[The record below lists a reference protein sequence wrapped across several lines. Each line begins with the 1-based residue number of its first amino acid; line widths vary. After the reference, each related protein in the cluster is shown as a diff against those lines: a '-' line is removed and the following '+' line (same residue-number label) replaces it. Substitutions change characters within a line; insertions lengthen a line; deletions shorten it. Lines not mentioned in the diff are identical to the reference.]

1 VAIQWHIVQRGASS
15 GLLDST
21 LKGNRLGAVLVGPAG
36 VGKTVLA
43 RSVVERFAQRHAK
56 ATVRWFAGT
65 ASASQVPFGA
75 FSHLVDVA
83 GVGDSTTLLRAARAS
98 LLQHSGD
105 GLLLVIDDAYHLDN
119 LSATLVH
126 QLTLT
131 RSVRLIVTLRA
142 GESAP
147 DAITTLWKDRLLT
160 RVDIEPFDHAQTQDL
175 LDAVLGGPLETSS
188 ADRIFNVSEGNP
200 LYLRHLVEGAVNSGA
215 LRQVEGVWQ
224 LRGEM
229 ALTPQLSTL
238 IGEHLSSLPPPVK
251 SVLKYLAVEEP
262 LTLIE
267 LSALTGR
274 EAIEQAEDLNT
285 VEVTDGGDGLVV
297 RSAHPLYTEQVR
309 ASLGRVATRRLRTQL
324 FAQLSSRPASNVSA
338 RLRLAALAIDSDT
351 PLPVD
356 DVLASSDEA
365 MRLGDL
371 ELGERLARSALER
384 SGGLAARVALAVALA
399 WLGRGREADDVLE
412 PVDPDQ
418 LSEWELTWWAVPKA
432 ANRFW
437 MLNEPRQADD
447 FLHAMR
453 ARVTDPGALTTID
466 ALAAMFAMNA
476 GKPEQAV
483 TTALGVLA
491 SSCAQDIAVAWAA
504 AAATLSSARL
514 GRFSE
519 VAQLAQR
526 GLAAQ
531 HPGLVRFTIGLGEI
545 TTSLM
550 TESVMHAQRL
560 ARHYM
565 EFSEQQQPGRSIAEV
580 LLARTLMAS
589 GEFAEATLL
598 LREAAA
604 ALARTGYSWEP
615 LALIYLTQALG
626 QQGESAAAAEM
637 LARAESRHGMSS
649 EFYAPELALARAWSL
664 GAARDMEGA
673 LAAARDAA
681 DIAERSGQLA
691 VALHALH
698 QAVRL
703 GDAHAADAIARV
715 SNTVD
720 CVAGRLALAHGRALA
735 AGDAAALE
743 AVARELAELGMT
755 CAAADASAQAAMAY
769 AHRRDRK
776 HELQSR
782 ARAAELRGGAS
793 TPVLEQVLSPLPL
806 TGRER
811 EIAVMVAEGLSNKAI
826 AERLSVSV
834 RTVEGHIYHACTK
847 LDVADRTMLAHA
859 VAAAKSGSGLRRMA
873 APSLSSLLGRHEQS
887 LGGRIVYPDPS

>member
-1 VAIQWHIVQRGASS
+1 MVQRGPTS

-21 LKGNRLGAVLVGPAG
+21 LKHNRLGAVLVGPAG

-43 RSVVERFAQRHAK
+43 RNAVERFARRNAK
-56 ATVRWFAGT
+56 TTVRWLAGT

-75 FSHLVDVA
+75 FTHLVDVA
-83 GVGDSTTLLRAARAS
+83 GIGDSTTLLRSARAS
-98 LLQHSGD
+98 LLRQCGG
-105 GLLLVIDDAYHLDN
+105 GLLLGTDDAHHLDN

-126 QLTLT
+126 QLALSG
-131 RSVRLIVTLRA
+131 SVRLMVTLRA
-142 GESAP
+142 GESVP
-147 DAITTLWKDRLLT
+147 DAITTLWKDKLLT
-160 RVDIEPFDHAQTQDL
+160 RVDIEPFDLAQTREL

-200 LYLRHLVEGAVNSGA
+200 LFLRHLVEGAVNSGA
-215 LRQVEGVWQ
+215 LRRVEGVWQ

-262 LTLIE
+262 LMLTE
-267 LSALTGR
+267 LSGLTGR

-285 VEVTDGGDGLVV
+285 VEVTVGGDGLVV

-309 ASLGRVATRRLRTQL
+309 ASLGRVAARRLRTQL
-324 FAQLSSRPASNVSA
+324 VAQLSSAVSAHVSA

-351 PLPVD
+351 PPPVD
-356 DVLASSDEA
+356 NVVASAYEA

-384 SGGLAARVALAVALA
+384 SGALAARVQLAHALA

-412 PVDPDQ
+412 PVDPDH
-418 LSEWELTWWAVPKA
+418 LSEWELTAWAVPKA

-437 MLNEPRQADD
+437 MLNEPRQAID
-447 FLHAMR
+447 FLCATR
-453 ARVTDPGALTTID
+453 ARVTDPAALTMID
-466 ALAAMFAMNA
+466 ALAATFAMNA
-476 GKPEQAV
+476 GKPQQAV
-483 TTALGVLA
+483 TIALGVLN

-504 AAATLSSARL
+504 ATAALSSARL

-519 VAQLAQR
+519 VAPLAQR
-526 GLAAQ
+526 GLAAE
-531 HPGLVRFTIGLGEI
+531 HPGLLRFTIGLGEI

-565 EFSEQQQPGRSIAEV
+565 EFSEHQQPGRSIAEI

-589 GEFAEATLL
+589 GEFAAATSL

-604 ALARTGYSWEP
+604 ALTRTGYSWGP
-615 LALIYLTQALG
+615 LALIYLAQALG

-649 EFYAPELALARAWSL
+649 ELYAPELALARAWKL
-664 GAARDMEGA
+664 AAAYDMDGA
-673 LAAARDAA
+673 LTAARDAA
-681 DIAERSGQLA
+681 RIAERSGQLA

-698 QAVRL
+698 EAVRL
-703 GDAHAADAIARV
+703 GDAHAADAIARM
-715 SNTVD
+715 TDTID
-720 CVAGRLALAHGRALA
+720 CVAGRVALAHGRALA
-735 AGDAAALE
+735 AGDAVALE

-755 CAAADASAQAAMAY
+755 CAAADASAQAAVAY
-769 AHRRDRK
+769 ACGHDRK
-776 HELQSR
+776 HELESR
-782 ARAAELRGGAS
+782 ARADELRGDAS

-826 AERLSVSV
+826 ADRLVVSV
-834 RTVEGHIYHACTK
+834 RTIEGHIYRACTK
-847 LDVADRTMLAHA
+847 LDVADRATLAHV
-859 VAAAKSGSGLRRMA
+859 VAAARRDQKREMGL
-873 APSLSSLLGRHEQS
+873 PPGT
-887 LGGRIVYPDPS
+887 

>member
-1 VAIQWHIVQRGASS
+1 MVQRGPTS

-21 LKGNRLGAVLVGPAG
+21 LKHNRLGAVLVGPAG

-43 RSVVERFAQRHAK
+43 RNAVERFARRNAK
-56 ATVRWFAGT
+56 TTVRWLAGT

-75 FSHLVDVA
+75 FTHLVDVA
-83 GVGDSTTLLRAARAS
+83 GIGDSTTLLRSARAS
-98 LLQHSGD
+98 LLRQCGG
-105 GLLLVIDDAYHLDN
+105 GLLLGTDDAHHLDN

-126 QLTLT
+126 QLALSG
-131 RSVRLIVTLRA
+131 SVRLMVTLRA
-142 GESAP
+142 GESVP
-147 DAITTLWKDRLLT
+147 DAITTLWKDKLLT
-160 RVDIEPFDHAQTQDL
+160 RVDIEPFDLAQTREL

-200 LYLRHLVEGAVNSGA
+200 LFLRHLVEGAVNSGA
-215 LRQVEGVWQ
+215 LRRVEGVWQ

-262 LTLIE
+262 LMLTE
-267 LSALTGR
+267 LSGLTGR
-274 EAIEQAEDLNT
+274 EAIEQAEDLNA
-285 VEVTDGGDGLVV
+285 VEVTVGGDGLVV

-309 ASLGRVATRRLRTQL
+309 ASLGRVAARRLRTQL
-324 FAQLSSRPASNVSA
+324 VAQLSSGVSTHVSA

-351 PLPVD
+351 PPPVD
-356 DVLASSDEA
+356 NVVASAYEA

-384 SGGLAARVALAVALA
+384 SGALAARVQLAHALA

-412 PVDPDQ
+412 PVDPDH
-418 LSEWELTWWAVPKA
+418 LSEWELTAWAVPKA
-432 ANRFW
+432 ANGFW
-437 MLNEPRQADD
+437 MLNEPQQAID
-447 FLHAMR
+447 FLCVTR
-453 ARVTDPGALTTID
+453 ARVTDPAALTMID
-466 ALAAMFAMNA
+466 ALAATFAMNA
-476 GKPEQAV
+476 GKPQQAV
-483 TTALGVLA
+483 TIALGVLN

-504 AAATLSSARL
+504 ATAALSSARL

-519 VAQLAQR
+519 VAPLAQR
-526 GLAAQ
+526 GLAAE
-531 HPGLVRFTIGLGEI
+531 HPGLLRFTIGLGEI

-565 EFSEQQQPGRSIAEV
+565 EFSEHQQPGRSIAEI

-589 GEFAEATLL
+589 GEFAAATSL

-604 ALARTGYSWEP
+604 ALTRTGYSWGP
-615 LALIYLTQALG
+615 LALIYLAQALG

-649 EFYAPELALARAWSL
+649 ELYAPELALARAWKL
-664 GAARDMEGA
+664 AAAYDMDGA
-673 LAAARDAA
+673 LTAARDAA
-681 DIAERSGQLA
+681 RIAERSGQLA

-698 QAVRL
+698 EAVRL
-703 GDAHAADAIARV
+703 GDAHAADAIARM
-715 SNTVD
+715 TDTID
-720 CVAGRLALAHGRALA
+720 CVAGRVALAHGRALA
-735 AGDAAALE
+735 AGDAVALE

-755 CAAADASAQAAMAY
+755 CAAADASAQAAVAY
-769 AHRRDRK
+769 ACGHDRK
-776 HELQSR
+776 HELESR
-782 ARAAELRGGAS
+782 ARADELRGDAS

-826 AERLSVSV
+826 ADRLVVSV
-834 RTVEGHIYHACTK
+834 RTIEGHIYRACTK
-847 LDVADRTMLAHA
+847 LDVADRATLAHV
-859 VAAAKSGSGLRRMA
+859 VAAA
-873 APSLSSLLGRHEQS
+873 RHDQKREM
-887 LGGRIVYPDPS
+887 GVPPGT

>member
-1 VAIQWHIVQRGASS
+1 VAVQWHIVQRGATL

-21 LKGNRLGAVLVGPAG
+21 LKRNRLGAVLVGPAG
-36 VGKTVLA
+36 VGKTMLA
-43 RSVVERFAQRHAK
+43 RNVVERFAQRNAK
-56 ATVRWFAGT
+56 TTVRWLAGT

-75 FSHLVDVA
+75 FIHLVDVA
-83 GVGDSTTLLRAARAS
+83 GVGDSTILLRAARAS

-105 GLLLVIDDAYHLDN
+105 GLLLGTDDAHHLDN

-126 QLTLT
+126 QLALT

-147 DAITTLWKDRLLT
+147 DAITMLWKDNLLT
-160 RVDIEPFDHAQTQDL
+160 RVDIEPFDLAQTKEL

-238 IGEHLSSLPPPVK
+238 IGKHLSSLPPAVK

-262 LTLIE
+262 LTLQE

-274 EAIEQAEDLNT
+274 EAIEQAENLNI
-285 VEVTDGGDGLVV
+285 VEVTAGGDGLVV
-297 RSAHPLYTEQVR
+297 HSAHPLYTEHVR
-309 ASLGRVATRRLRTQL
+309 ASLGMIATQRLRTQL
-324 FAQLSSRPASNVSA
+324 VAQLSSRLSTHVSA
-338 RLRLAALAIDSDT
+338 RLRLAALAIDSET
-351 PLPVD
+351 PPPVD
-356 DVLASSDEA
+356 DTLASSYEA

-384 SGGLAARVALAVALA
+384 SGGLAARVPLAHALA

-412 PVDPDQ
+412 RVDPDH
-418 LSEWELTWWAVPKA
+418 LSEWELTAWGVPKA

-437 MLNEPRQADD
+437 MLNEPLQAND
-447 FLHAMR
+447 FLCAMR
-453 ARVTDPGALTTID
+453 ARVTDPAALTIID
-466 ALAAMFAMNA
+466 ALAATFAMNA
-476 GKPEQAV
+476 GKPEQAL

-504 AAATLSSARL
+504 ATATLSSARL

-519 VAQLAQR
+519 VAPLAQR

-531 HPGLVRFTIGLGEI
+531 HPGLLRFTIGLGEI

-550 TESVMHAQRL
+550 TENVMHAQRL

-565 EFSEQQQPGRSIAEV
+565 EFSEHQQPGRSIAEV

-589 GEFAEATLL
+589 GEFAAATVL

-604 ALARTGYSWEP
+604 GLARTGYSWGP
-615 LALIYLTQALG
+615 LALIYLAQALG

-649 EFYAPELALARAWSL
+649 ELYAPELALARAWRL
-664 GAARDMEGA
+664 AAERDMEGA
-673 LAAARDAA
+673 PAAARDAA
-681 DIAERSGQLA
+681 RIAERSGQLA

-698 QAVRL
+698 EAVRL
-703 GDAHAADAIARV
+703 GDTHAADAIARV
-715 SNTVD
+715 TDTVD

-755 CAAADASAQAAMAY
+755 CAAADASAQAALAY
-769 AHRRDRK
+769 AHRHDRK
-776 HELQSR
+776 HELAAR
-782 ARAAELRGGAS
+782 ARAAELGGGAS
-793 TPVLEQVLSPLPL
+793 TPVLEQVLNPLPL
-806 TGRER
+806 SGRER

-826 AERLSVSV
+826 AERLFVSV
-834 RTVEGHIYHACTK
+834 RTVEGHIYHACIK
-847 LDVADRTMLAHA
+847 LDVADRATLAHV
-859 VAAAKSGSGLRRMA
+859 VAAAR
-873 APSLSSLLGRHEQS
+873 
-887 LGGRIVYPDPS
+887 LGGRLRATAAPPSSRR

>member
-1 VAIQWHIVQRGASS
+1 MVQRGPTS

-21 LKGNRLGAVLVGPAG
+21 LKHNRLGAVLVGPAG

-43 RSVVERFAQRHAK
+43 RNAVERFARRNAK
-56 ATVRWFAGT
+56 TTVRWLAGT

-75 FSHLVDVA
+75 FTHLVDVA
-83 GVGDSTTLLRAARAS
+83 GIGDSTTLLRSARAS
-98 LLQHSGD
+98 LLRQCGG
-105 GLLLVIDDAYHLDN
+105 GLLLGTDDAHHLDN

-126 QLTLT
+126 QLALSG
-131 RSVRLIVTLRA
+131 SVRLMVTLRA
-142 GESAP
+142 GESVP
-147 DAITTLWKDRLLT
+147 DAITTLWKDSLLT
-160 RVDIEPFDHAQTQDL
+160 RVDIEPFDLAQTREL

-200 LYLRHLVEGAVNSGA
+200 LFLRHLVEGAVNSGA
-215 LRQVEGVWQ
+215 LRRVEGVWQ

-262 LTLIE
+262 LMLTE
-267 LSALTGR
+267 LSGLTGR
-274 EAIEQAEDLNT
+274 EAIEQAEDLNA
-285 VEVTDGGDGLVV
+285 VEVTVGGDGLVV

-309 ASLGRVATRRLRTQL
+309 ASLGRVAARRLRTQL
-324 FAQLSSRPASNVSA
+324 VAQLSSGVSAHVSA

-351 PLPVD
+351 PPPVD
-356 DVLASSDEA
+356 NVVASAYEA

-384 SGGLAARVALAVALA
+384 SGALAARVQLAHALA

-412 PVDPDQ
+412 PVDPDH
-418 LSEWELTWWAVPKA
+418 LSEWELTAWAVPKA

-437 MLNEPRQADD
+437 MLNEPQQAID
-447 FLHAMR
+447 FLCVTR
-453 ARVTDPGALTTID
+453 ARVTDPAALTMID
-466 ALAAMFAMNA
+466 ALAATFAMNA
-476 GKPEQAV
+476 GKPQQAV
-483 TTALGVLA
+483 TIALGVLN

-504 AAATLSSARL
+504 ATAALSSARL

-519 VAQLAQR
+519 VAPLAQR
-526 GLAAQ
+526 GLAAE
-531 HPGLVRFTIGLGEI
+531 HPGLLRFTIGLGEI

-565 EFSEQQQPGRSIAEV
+565 EFSEHQQPGRSIAEI

-589 GEFAEATLL
+589 GEFAAATSL
-598 LREAAA
+598 LRE
-604 ALARTGYSWEP
+604 
-615 LALIYLTQALG
+615 
-626 QQGESAAAAEM
+626 AAAAEM
-637 LARAESRHGMSS
+637 LARAESRHGMRS
-649 EFYAPELALARAWSL
+649 ELYAPELALARAWKL
-664 GAARDMEGA
+664 AAAYDMDGA
-673 LAAARDAA
+673 LTAARDAA
-681 DIAERSGQLA
+681 RIAERSGQLA

-698 QAVRL
+698 EAVRL
-703 GDAHAADAIARV
+703 GDAHAADAIARM
-715 SNTVD
+715 TDTID
-720 CVAGRLALAHGRALA
+720 CVAGRVALAHGRALA

-755 CAAADASAQAAMAY
+755 CAAADASAQAAVAY
-769 AHRRDRK
+769 ACGHDRK
-776 HELQSR
+776 HELESR
-782 ARAAELRGGAS
+782 ARADELRGDAS

-826 AERLSVSV
+826 ADRLVVSV
-834 RTVEGHIYHACTK
+834 RTIEGHIYRACTK
-847 LDVADRTMLAHA
+847 LDVADRATLAHV
-859 VAAAKSGSGLRRMA
+859 VAAA
-873 APSLSSLLGRHEQS
+873 RHDQKREM
-887 LGGRIVYPDPS
+887 GVPPGT